1 MSQDS
6 HSATRETMKTDTQAS
21 PAGQHF
27 RTKRPNV
34 VYLLADQLRARSLP
48 AYGERQIAT
57 PNIDRI
63 AREGIRFSNAVATCP
78 LCAPYRSMLVTG
90 RQPLETGHVI
100 NNVRARHDEISIAD
114 AFNHAGY
121 RTGWVGKW
129 HLYSDEQREI
139 VDFEYIPDGR
149 DRLGFDYFR
158 AYNYHTQFFDGPL
171 CLDGGR
177 HERWRGYETTGL
189 LQYVDEFLD
198 EATDKQEPFC
208 LFVAPHMPHH
218 GGAIPGGRLTQD
230 ASPNGRLAPD
240 DCLRRVPAQPS
251 LPVNVPEELLA
262 EATDCYRDYLAM
274 TVAVDDM
281 LGAILQRLQRDDLLD
296 GTIVVFGSDHGSLMG
311 AHGLQPWQKR
321 TPWEESVSVP
331 LLVRL
336 PRGRRAGSTCD
347 ALVAPEDLF
356 PTLCGLCSIDPPR
369 TVSGRNQAAVWLG
382 RAGEA
387 ERQALFTYC
396 IDDALLTETTGSE
409 WKGVRTRRWSYW
421 RCLDGSTALYDIRA
435 DPLQLR
441 DLIASEDHR
450 PVVAR
455 MAATLERFMRE
466 WNDEMKPATEY
477 LNWFEGR
484 RIARNTYGPLGDP
497 FKEPD
502 WSLL

>member
-1 MSQDS
+1 
-6 HSATRETMKTDTQAS
+6 MKK
-21 PAGQHF
+21 F
-27 RTKRPNV
+27 NV

-48 AYGERQIAT
+48 AYGERQIPT

-63 AREGIRFSNAVATCP
+63 AREGITFSNAVATCP

-129 HLYSDEQREI
+129 HLYSAEQREI

-171 CLDGGR
+171 CLDDGR

-198 EATDKQEPFC
+198 AATEQREPFC

-230 ASPNGRLAPD
+230 ASPNGQLAPE

-251 LPVNVPEELLA
+251 LTANVPRELLA

-281 LGAILQRLQRDDLLD
+281 LGAVLQRLQRDALLD
-296 GTIVVFGSDHGSLMG
+296 DTIVVFGSDHGSLMG

-336 PRGRRAGSTCD
+336 PGGRRGGSTCD
-347 ALVAPEDLF
+347 ALVAPVDLF
-356 PTLCGLCSIDPPR
+356 PTLCGLCRIDPPR

-421 RCLDGSTALYDIRA
+421 RCLDGSTALYDIHA

-441 DLIASEDHR
+441 DLVASEDHR

-455 MAATLERFMRE
+455 MEATLERFMSE
-466 WNDEMKPATEY
+466 WNDAMQPATEY
-477 LNWFEGR
+477 LNWFQGR
-484 RIARNTYGPLGDP
+484 RIVRNTFGPLGDP
-497 FKEPD
+497 SQEPD